1 MKFFSF
7 YIIIIILF
15 SLYLCEDSNSDKNNT
30 KDPSI
35 NFADL
40 EEKYGKTQST
50 LEDSP
55 EELQKKR
62 EQNEKKF
69 KEQIAQ
75 CLKELGLENTKT
87 ITREQFKSLF
97 LKLFETI
104 LKSEK
109 DKKEKE
115 KDNEKEKE
123 KEKKEDEE
131 EKKSGGDLNILN
143 GFAVQIFENI
153 IDKDNDAFEV
163 DKISEYF
170 EPKNIIKALKNIFKA
185 FGLDSLIDSLADSL
199 EDTFGGLSSD
209 NKTSNETS
217 KEIKNKTNNESNEE
231 KSSEL

>member
-15 SLYLCEDSNSDKNNT
+15 SLYLCEDSNSEKNNT

-115 KDNEKEKE
+115 K
-123 KEKKEDEE
+123 KEDEE

-199 EDTFGGLSSD
+199 EDTFGGISSD

-217 KEIKNKTNNESNEE
+217 KEIKNGTNNEPNEE

>member
-115 KDNEKEKE
+115 K
-123 KEKKEDEE
+123 KEDEE

-199 EDTFGGLSSD
+199 EDTFGGISSD

-217 KEIKNKTNNESNEE
+217 KEIKNGTNNESNEE